1 MNIQSTGAEPDESC
15 FQVEFYFDG
24 VDRGRLSL
32 ADLTLLRRAV
42 IAALHSERI
51 RSAEVSVAVVS
62 TTRMQQLNCQ
72 YLQHD
77 YDTDVLSFCLE
88 SEEELGFLLGQLV
101 VSLDYAHQQ
110 CEALSEL
117 QGVGVPLV
125 HELALYLV
133 HGSLHLT
140 GYDDHEPEDQMEMRQ
155 RESEIL
161 QPLGIVPFWA
171 PTADAPTIDPP
182 SQLGQWVDAPV
193 ERPS

>member
-1 MNIQSTGAEPDESC
+1 MNIESTGAEPDESC
-15 FQVEFYFDG
+15 FQVEFYFDD
-24 VDRGRLSL
+24 VDRGRLSQ

-42 IAALHSERI
+42 IATLHSESI

-62 TTRMQQLNCQ
+62 AAHMQRLNFQ

-101 VSLDYAHQQ
+101 VSLDYAQQQ
-110 CEALSEL
+110 CESLSQL
-117 QGVGVPLV
+117 QGVAVPLV

-140 GYDDHEPEDQMEMRQ
+140 GYDDHEPEDQLEMRQ
-155 RESEIL
+155 REREIL
-161 QPLGIVPFWA
+161 QPLGITPVWA
-171 PTADAPTIDPP
+171 PTADAATIDPP
-182 SQLGQWVDAPV
+182 SQLGQSVGAPV